1 LKAKFRAGLH
11 GSVLTCISA
20 LAFSFGLFPITPA
33 DVILAS
39 ATKQFAP
46 AGSIGV
52 SAKEIG
58 SARNIVTRWQT
69 IWGSFDRDYLA
80 TRDVEIEIHN
90 LSQLPARIAIDFY
103 FVGRPQRLPTPHKLF
118 SKHTFIVNVA
128 GSGQER
134 FSLRSDVLHSR
145 ETYYATLGENYTS
158 GFEIEGWILFV
169 RLPGQPQPFD
179 KVSSNKA
186 MLEHL
191 DWLPVALRNF
201 ENATNTR
208 PNYASEIEPEPAPAP
223 ASSPN
228 EMEPSTPLI
237 VVEPT
242 PEAIETAPSVN
253 ISETSAPTRAS
264 PPPAV
269 FITVTKPTEI
279 TIGRRDEIILPGTKV
294 QLVARA
300 ADTVQVRYKGESTF
314 VEISST
320 DLK

>member
-1 LKAKFRAGLH
+1 VVSRTRARAVYL
-11 GSVLTCISA
+11 
-20 LAFSFGLFPITPA
+20 GLFSTTLGFT
-33 DVILAS
+33 LAA
-39 ATKQFAP
+39 ATRQFAP
-46 AGSIGV
+46 ASSIGV

-69 IWGSFDRDYLA
+69 SWGSFDRDYLA
-80 TRDVEIEIHN
+80 TRDIEIEIHN

-118 SKHTFIVNVA
+118 SKHSFIVSVA
-128 GSGQER
+128 GSDQER
-134 FSLRSDVLHSR
+134 LSLRSDVLRSR
-145 ETYYATLGENYTS
+145 EIYYAALGENYTS

-191 DWLPVALRNF
+191 DWFPDALRQF
-201 ENATNTR
+201 ENATNAH
-208 PNYASEIEPEPAPAP
+208 PNYAAEIEPEPAP
-223 ASSPN
+223 SPETEPG
-228 EMEPSTPLI
+228 EMEPSTPVI
-237 VVEPT
+237 VVQPT
-242 PEAIETAPSVN
+242 PETIETAAAVN
-253 ISETSAPTRAS
+253 IPGTSAPVRTS
-264 PPPAV
+264 PPPAI
-269 FITVTKPTEI
+269 FITVTKPTKI
-279 TIGRRDEIILPGTKV
+279 TIGRKDEIIPLGTKV

-314 VEISST
+314 VKISST